1 MVLQGF
7 EKLDIYV
14 ISIKM
19 SKLGWK
25 IYSELPQSAK
35 YNIGDQ
41 FIRSVDSIGANIAEG
56 YGRFHFKDSLRFYYH
71 SRGSLYESRHWLNLL
86 QMRGLIKKED
96 QVELFRMQQMMAI
109 KLNNF
114 INSIKQKITQNTG
127 K

>member
-25 IYSELPQSAK
+25 IYSELPQSTK

>member
-25 IYSELPQSAK
+25 IYSELPQSTK

-41 FIRSVDSIGANIAEG
+41 FIRSVDSIGANIAE
-56 YGRFHFKDSLRFYYH
+56 
-71 SRGSLYESRHWLNLL
+71 
-86 QMRGLIKKED
+86 
-96 QVELFRMQQMMAI
+96 
-109 KLNNF
+109 
-114 INSIKQKITQNTG
+114 
-127 K
+127 